1 MVENKSILQYLESRH
16 RHRVAPSVA
25 HFLCVVLY
33 ILTVSSAALPNLWL
47 RVILLEVYRSR
58 ALEEEWLAPPYNTS
72 SPDSWPLVPYQLQ
85 SLQPIVYTCLPLLY
99 QNSKLFQFTSR

>member
-33 ILTVSSAALPNLWL
+33 ILTVSSAALPNL
-47 RVILLEVYRSR
+47 
-58 ALEEEWLAPPYNTS
+58 
-72 SPDSWPLVPYQLQ
+72 
-85 SLQPIVYTCLPLLY
+85 
-99 QNSKLFQFTSR
+99 